1 MTEAVVEAL
10 EAEFRRVSAEL
21 PLAERL
27 GAIADE
33 LAALA
38 APGGRDMTRDEID
51 AMWGHS

>member
-10 EAEFRRVSAEL
+10 EAEYRRVAAQS

-33 LAALA
+33 LAHLA
-38 APGGRDMTRDEID
+38 QPGGRDMTDEEID
-51 AMWGHS
+51 AMWGHP